1 MEEKILP
8 ACFYQTEAGNEPVRD
23 WLKDLDKDDRLVIGT
38 DIKTV
43 EFGWPI
49 GMPTCK
55 PLVKGLYE
63 VRSTLPSNRIARTI
77 FCIYEQ
83 RMVLLHAFIK
93 KTQKTPKQDLDLAL
107 NRKSKLENNTDEK

>member
-1 MEEKILP
+1 MDDKILP
-8 ACFYQTEAGNEPVRD
+8 ACFYQTSLGNEPVRD
-23 WLKDLDKDDRLVIGT
+23 WVKDLDKEDRLIIGG

-55 PLVKGLYE
+55 PLGRGLYE
-63 VRSTLPSNRIARTI
+63 VRSNLSNSRIARVI
-77 FCIYEQ
+77 FCICEGQ
-83 RMVLLHAFIK
+83 MILLHAFIK

-107 NRKSKLENNTDEK
+107 DRRSKLEAANDK